1 MANLVFKF
9 SWDHR
14 PFPYN
19 SAQGKRQF
27 MLPFASGIPNLA
39 PNFSQVQGT
48 AAVSQGGTG
57 ATTALDARNN
67 LGAAEK
73 GVNSDITELKGL
85 TKAIAI
91 SQGGTG
97 ATTPSDART
106 NLGLGSAATRNVGTT
121 AGNLIEVGSFG
132 IGGVG
137 QTFERKMITGVN
149 LDSVVS
155 YVLLFPYS
163 VSSSPNRNMFGELVF
178 SRGDSGSAN
187 QHSRTLVSIQQAYD
201 RVTARLISIGV
212 TTHISGMAVVKYQN
226 VNYVAIRR
234 KASSSTSAFR
244 YFSGISNI
252 TSDNYLVTVHTDD
265 VVIVS
270 EIPVVIEQLRTSAN
284 TSVDSNGFIK
294 AASPVVKLFNDHIEL
309 NNDAKKQPI
318 EFKRIDVGD
327 YLLEGSLGFA
337 QEGWYIE
344 VPKDANGNTI
354 VAVVY
359 DTLENGDISI
369 KTYKRKF
376 DFELAAV
383 VADHENPMDIPEGRW
398 IDIRL
403 HEEPEPE
410 PEVEETLTETP
421 VDFQPTNLSQAVAAA
436 MNGVEPPEIS
446 DTDETL

>member
-19 SAQGKRQF
+19 ALQGKRQF

-39 PNFSQVQGT
+39 PNFSQVVGT
-48 AAVSQGGTG
+48 A
-57 ATTALDARNN
+57 
-67 LGAAEK
+67 
-73 GVNSDITELKGL
+73 
-85 TKAIAI
+85 AI

-97 ATTPSDART
+97 ATTAAGARANLGAAASGVNSDISELKGLTTPLSISQGGLGANNAQTARM
-106 NLGLGSAATRNVGTT
+106 NLGLGTAAILTSTTSQYDPTPGRALRVGDWGMGAEGSRVSDMVAPLNNGFFRTDDTLTNDTGNSIGPYGFFLHCTRRSMGVYTD
-121 AGNLIEVGSFG
+121 GSHSFQLG
-132 IGGVG
+132 
-137 QTFERKMITGVN
+137 KAA
-149 LDSVVS
+149 S
-155 YVLLFPYS
+155 YS
-163 VSSSPNRNMFGELVF
+163 VLKYRFNN
-178 SRGDSGSAN
+178 SGTWSN
-187 QHSRTLVSIQQAYD
+187 WFNLL
-201 RVTARLISIGV
+201 TAQN
-212 TTHISGMAVVKYQN
+212 TT
-226 VNYVAIRR
+226 
-234 KASSSTSAFR
+234 
-244 YFSGISNI
+244 
-252 TSDNYLVTVHTDD
+252 TDG
-265 VVIVS
+265 
-270 EIPVVIEQLRTSAN
+270 
-284 TSVDSNGFIK
+284 NGFIK
-294 AASPVVKLFNDHIEL
+294 AASPIVKLFNDHIEL
-309 NNDAKKQPI
+309 NDEAERQPI
-318 EFKRIDVGD
+318 TFDKLGTGD
-327 YLLEGSLGFA
+327 YLVKGSLGFA

-436 MNGVEPPEIS
+436 MNGVEPPEVS
-446 DTDETL
+446 DTGETL

>member
-19 SAQGKRQF
+19 ASQGKRQF

-39 PNFSQVQGT
+39 PNFSQVVGT
-48 AAVSQGGTG
+48 A
-57 ATTALDARNN
+57 
-67 LGAAEK
+67 
-73 GVNSDITELKGL
+73 
-85 TKAIAI
+85 AI

-97 ATTPSDART
+97 ATTAAGARANLGAAASGVNSDISELKGLTTPLSISQGGLGADNAQTARM
-106 NLGLGSAATRNVGTT
+106 NLGLGTAAVLASTTSQYDPTPGRALRVGDW
-121 AGNLIEVGSFG
+121 G
-132 IGGVG
+132 IGAEGSRVSDMVAPLNNG
-137 QTFERKMITGVN
+137 FFRTDDTLTNDTGN
-149 LDSVVS
+149 
-155 YVLLFPYS
+155 
-163 VSSSPNRNMFGELVF
+163 
-178 SRGDSGSAN
+178 
-187 QHSRTLVSIQQAYD
+187 
-201 RVTARLISIGV
+201 SIGPYGFFLHCTRRSMGLYTNGSHSFQLGKAASYSALKYRFNNSGTWSNWFNLLTAQN
-212 TTHISGMAVVKYQN
+212 TT
-226 VNYVAIRR
+226 
-234 KASSSTSAFR
+234 
-244 YFSGISNI
+244 
-252 TSDNYLVTVHTDD
+252 TDG
-265 VVIVS
+265 
-270 EIPVVIEQLRTSAN
+270 
-284 TSVDSNGFIK
+284 NGFIK
-294 AASPVVKLFNDHIEL
+294 AASPVVKLFQSHIEL
-309 NNDAKKQPI
+309 NNDAAKQPI
-318 EFKRIDVGD
+318 TFDKLGTGD
-327 YLLEGSLGFA
+327 YLIKGSLGFA

-410 PEVEETLTETP
+410 PEVEETLSETP

>member
-57 ATTALDARNN
+57 ATTALDAR
-67 LGAAEK
+67 
-73 GVNSDITELKGL
+73 
-85 TKAIAI
+85 
-91 SQGGTG
+91 
-97 ATTPSDART
+97 T

-121 AGNLIEVGSFG
+121 AGNLIEVGGFG

-201 RVTARLISIGV
+201 RVTARFISIGV

-226 VNYVAIRR
+226 VDYVAIRR
-234 KASSSTSAFR
+234 TASSSTSAFR
-244 YFSGISNI
+244 YFSGIS
-252 TSDNYLVTVHTDD
+252 
-265 VVIVS
+265 
-270 EIPVVIEQLRTSAN
+270 
-284 TSVDSNGFIK
+284 
-294 AASPVVKLFNDHIEL
+294 
-309 NNDAKKQPI
+309 
-318 EFKRIDVGD
+318 
-327 YLLEGSLGFA
+327 
-337 QEGWYIE
+337 
-344 VPKDANGNTI
+344 
-354 VAVVY
+354 
-359 DTLENGDISI
+359 
-369 KTYKRKF
+369 
-376 DFELAAV
+376 
-383 VADHENPMDIPEGRW
+383 
-398 IDIRL
+398 
-403 HEEPEPE
+403 
-410 PEVEETLTETP
+410 
-421 VDFQPTNLSQAVAAA
+421 
-436 MNGVEPPEIS
+436 
-446 DTDETL
+446 

>member
-48 AAVSQGGTG
+48 AAISQGGTG
-57 ATTALDARNN
+57 ATTAAEARNN

-73 GVNSDITELKGL
+73 GVNTDITELKGL
-85 TKAIAI
+85 TTVLSIA
-91 SQGGTG
+91 QGGTG
-97 ATTPSDART
+97 ASSAAGARLV
-106 NLGLGSAATRNVGTT
+106 LGLGDNGTQGFSGSKTSELFDKVSVSQWVAALGDNKFAFISNGDWQGGNVNNPLNMPNRYGSLMSYLGSNSYGTYSWQMFKSVVGGLLYYRYG
-121 AGNLIEVGSFG
+121 AGNDVWSPWGHFKTSF
-132 IGGVG
+132 
-137 QTFERKMITGVN
+137 
-149 LDSVVS
+149 
-155 YVLLFPYS
+155 
-163 VSSSPNRNMFGELVF
+163 
-178 SRGDSGSAN
+178 
-187 QHSRTLVSIQQAYD
+187 
-201 RVTARLISIGV
+201 
-212 TTHISGMAVVKYQN
+212 
-226 VNYVAIRR
+226 
-234 KASSSTSAFR
+234 
-244 YFSGISNI
+244 
-252 TSDNYLVTVHTDD
+252 
-265 VVIVS
+265 
-270 EIPVVIEQLRTSAN
+270 N
-284 TSVDSNGFIK
+284 TSVDANGFLK
-294 AASPVVKLFNDHIEL
+294 SASPVVKLFNDHIEL

-410 PEVEETLTETP
+410 PEVEETLSETP

>member
-19 SAQGKRQF
+19 ASQGKRQF

-39 PNFSQVQGT
+39 PNFSQVVGT
-48 AAVSQGGTG
+48 A
-57 ATTALDARNN
+57 
-67 LGAAEK
+67 
-73 GVNSDITELKGL
+73 
-85 TKAIAI
+85 AI

-97 ATTPSDART
+97 ATTAAGARANLGAAASGVNSDISELKGLTTPLSISQGGLGANNAQTARM
-106 NLGLGSAATRNVGTT
+106 NLGLGTAAILTSTTSQYDPTPGRALRVGDWGMGAEGSRVSDMVAPLNNGFFRTDDTLTNDTGNSIGPYGFFLHCTRRSMGVYTD
-121 AGNLIEVGSFG
+121 GSHSFQLG
-132 IGGVG
+132 
-137 QTFERKMITGVN
+137 KAA
-149 LDSVVS
+149 S
-155 YVLLFPYS
+155 YS
-163 VSSSPNRNMFGELVF
+163 VLKYRFNN
-178 SRGDSGSAN
+178 SGTWSN
-187 QHSRTLVSIQQAYD
+187 WFNLL
-201 RVTARLISIGV
+201 TAQN
-212 TTHISGMAVVKYQN
+212 TT
-226 VNYVAIRR
+226 
-234 KASSSTSAFR
+234 
-244 YFSGISNI
+244 
-252 TSDNYLVTVHTDD
+252 TDG
-265 VVIVS
+265 
-270 EIPVVIEQLRTSAN
+270 
-284 TSVDSNGFIK
+284 NGFIK
-294 AASPVVKLFNDHIEL
+294 AASPIVKLFNDHIEL
-309 NNDAKKQPI
+309 NDEAERQPI
-318 EFKRIDVGD
+318 TFDKLGTGD
-327 YLLEGSLGFA
+327 YLVKGSLGFA

-436 MNGVEPPEIS
+436 MNGV
-446 DTDETL
+446 

>member
-27 MLPFASGIPNLA
+27 MLPFASGIPNLS

-48 AAVSQGGTG
+48 AAISQGGTG
-57 ATTALDARNN
+57 AITAAEARSN

-73 GVNSDITELKGL
+73 GVNTDITEMKGL
-85 TKAIAI
+85 TTPLSIA
-91 SQGGTG
+91 QGGTG
-97 ATTPSDART
+97 ANSAISAKVA
-106 NLGLGSAATRNVGTT
+106 LGLGD
-121 AGNLIEVGSFG
+121 AGALG
-132 IGGVG
+132 
-137 QTFERKMITGVN
+137 
-149 LDSVVS
+149 
-155 YVLLFPYS
+155 Y
-163 VSSSPNRNMFGELVF
+163 
-178 SRGDSGSAN
+178 SAN
-187 QHSRTLVSIQQAYD
+187 AVASLFNKTLVSDWVSVLGLNRFANISHGDWQGGS
-201 RVTARLISIGV
+201 TANSLYMPMRYGTLMGYHANDSIGTYSWQFFKGV
-212 TTHISGMAVVKYQN
+212 QGHQMSYRYGAGSDAWSAWGHLK
-226 VNYVAIRR
+226 
-234 KASSSTSAFR
+234 TSF
-244 YFSGISNI
+244 
-252 TSDNYLVTVHTDD
+252 
-265 VVIVS
+265 
-270 EIPVVIEQLRTSAN
+270 N
-284 TSVDSNGFIK
+284 TSVDANGFLK
-294 AASPVVKLFNDHIEL
+294 SASPVVKLFNDHIEL
-309 NNDAKKQPI
+309 NSDAEKQPI
-318 EFKRIDVGD
+318 EFKKVDVGD
-327 YLLEGSLGFA
+327 YLLKGSLGFA

-383 VADHENPMDIPEGRW
+383 VADLEIPMDIPEARW
-398 IDIRL
+398 VDIRL

-410 PEVEETLTETP
+410 PEVEETLSETP

>member
-85 TKAIAI
+85 TEAIAI

-106 NLGLGSAATRNVGTT
+106 NLGLGNAAQGTLTTSTFDSILGRILKVGDF
-121 AGNLIEVGSFG
+121 GLGSSPITQSGLTLDQLSGASHFG
-132 IGGVG
+132 FGDRLFSGYGHGYIMIGGVRPAILG
-137 QTFERKMITGVN
+137 LYNGEFCYKTKKDAEA
-149 LDSVVS
+149 
-155 YVLLFPYS
+155 YS
-163 VSSSPNRNMFGELVF
+163 PTYTVKSTKN
-178 SRGDSGSAN
+178 
-187 QHSRTLVSIQQAYD
+187 
-201 RVTARLISIGV
+201 
-212 TTHISGMAVVKYQN
+212 TTIDA
-226 VNYVAIRR
+226 
-234 KASSSTSAFR
+234 
-244 YFSGISNI
+244 
-252 TSDNYLVTVHTDD
+252 
-265 VVIVS
+265 
-270 EIPVVIEQLRTSAN
+270 
-284 TSVDSNGFIK
+284 NGFLK
-294 AASPVVKLFNDHIEL
+294 SASPVVKLFKDHIEL
-309 NNDAKKQPI
+309 NSDAEKQPI
-318 EFKRIDVGD
+318 EFKKVDVGD
-327 YLLEGSLGFA
+327 YLLKGSLGFA

-383 VADHENPMDIPEGRW
+383 VVDHENPMDIPEGRW

-410 PEVEETLTETP
+410 PEVEETLSETP

-436 MNGVEPPEIS
+436 MNG
-446 DTDETL
+446 

>member
-1 MANLVFKF
+1 MTKQVINVGSAAN
-9 SWDHR
+9 D
-14 PFPYN
+14 
-19 SAQGKRQF
+19 G
-27 MLPFASGIPNLA
+27 SGTPARTAFQYVNA
-39 PNFSQVQGT
+39 NFSELYDFLTGT
-48 AAVSQGGTG
+48 TNATTLPTALPIAKGGTG
-57 ATTALDARNN
+57 ATTAA
-67 LGAAEK
+67 
-73 GVNSDITELKGL
+73 
-85 TKAIAI
+85 
-91 SQGGTG
+91 
-97 ATTPSDART
+97 DART

-121 AGNLIEVGSFG
+121 AGNLIEVGGFG

-149 LDSVVS
+149 LDSAVS

-201 RVTARLISIGV
+201 RVTARFISIGV

-226 VNYVAIRR
+226 VDYVAIRR
-234 KASSSTSAFR
+234 TASSSTSAFR

-252 TSDNYLVTVHTDD
+252 TSDNYLVTVRTDD

-294 AASPVVKLFNDHIEL
+294 AASPVVKLFSDHIEL
-309 NNDAKKQPI
+309 NTDAEKQPI
-318 EFKRIDVGD
+318 QFEKVEEGD
-327 YLLEGSLGFA
+327 YLLKGSLGFA

-383 VADHENPMDIPEGRW
+383 VADLELPIDIPEGRW

-410 PEVEETLTETP
+410 PEPPTTETP
-421 VDFQPTNLSQAVAAA
+421 FDFQPTNLSEAVAAA
-436 MNGVEPPEIS
+436 MVGVEPPEIS

>member
-9 SWDHR
+9 NWDHR

-19 SAQGKRQF
+19 ASQGKRQF

-57 ATTALDARNN
+57 AITAAGARAN
-67 LGAAEK
+67 LGAAAS
-73 GVNSDITELKGL
+73 GVNSDISELKGL
-85 TKAIAI
+85 TTPLSI
-91 SQGGTG
+91 SQGGLG
-97 ATTPSDART
+97 ADNAQTARM
-106 NLGLGSAATRNVGTT
+106 NLGLGTAAVLASTTSQYDPTPGRALRVGDWGMGAEGSRASDMVAPLNNGFFRTDDT
-121 AGNLIEVGSFG
+121 LTNDTGN
-132 IGGVG
+132 
-137 QTFERKMITGVN
+137 
-149 LDSVVS
+149 
-155 YVLLFPYS
+155 
-163 VSSSPNRNMFGELVF
+163 
-178 SRGDSGSAN
+178 
-187 QHSRTLVSIQQAYD
+187 
-201 RVTARLISIGV
+201 SIGPYGFFLHCTRRSMGLYTNGSHSFQLGKAASYSALKYRFNNSGTWSDWFNLLTAQN
-212 TTHISGMAVVKYQN
+212 TT
-226 VNYVAIRR
+226 
-234 KASSSTSAFR
+234 
-244 YFSGISNI
+244 
-252 TSDNYLVTVHTDD
+252 TDG
-265 VVIVS
+265 
-270 EIPVVIEQLRTSAN
+270 
-284 TSVDSNGFIK
+284 NGFIK
-294 AASPVVKLFNDHIEL
+294 AASPVVKLFQSHIEL
-309 NNDAKKQPI
+309 NNDAAKQPI
-318 EFKRIDVGD
+318 TFDKLGTGD
-327 YLLEGSLGFA
+327 YLIKGSLGFA

-410 PEVEETLTETP
+410 PEVEETLSETP